1 MDIGDG
7 HKTKLTG
14 FEKGWKNNYS
24 SLNLNDLIAELNV
37 VKTKLVIGQ
46 SRRCLRLCIGVT
58 TGHCSIRSMA

>member
-14 FEKGWKNNYS
+14 FEKGWKNNSS

-37 VKTKLVIGQ
+37 VKTKLMLGQ
-46 SRRCLRLCIGVT
+46 NIRSLRLCIGVT
-58 TGHCSIRSMA
+58 MGHCSIRSMA